1 MKRTSDNDL
10 TSISRQVMIDR
21 GLLADFSPQV
31 RRELRR
37 LKSPLDAEEGDVK
50 DLRKL
55 PWCSIDNDDSRD
67 IDQLTASEK
76 VSRDVHRILVAV
88 ADVDAVVK
96 KGTAVDLHAK
106 HNTTT
111 VYCPTVTFTMIPEAL
126 CYDVTSLNEGEDR
139 LAVVIDMEV
148 GPKGR
153 IRRESVYRAWVR
165 NKAQL
170 AYPEVGAWLEGQTLP
185 PEKVRLHGLEQQ
197 LRIQDRMAQRL
208 RWHRHLAGA
217 LDLETIEPKAVITGG
232 RLVDLTVE
240 RKNRAHELIENFMIA
255 ANGVTARYLQEV
267 KFPVFRRVVRSPERW
282 SRIVALAKD
291 LGETL
296 PPEASSKALE
306 AFLQRRREA
315 DPLRF
320 PDLSLTVVKLMGR
333 GEYVA
338 QLAGQYSVGHF
349 GLAVKDYAHSTAP
362 NRRYPDVITQRLL
375 KAALAGR
382 PIPYANDELQR
393 LADHCT
399 EREDDANKVE
409 RQSYKSA
416 AAKLLLP
423 HVGKRFDGVITG
435 ASDKGTW
442 VRLFHPPVEGRMT
455 RGFKGLDVGDV
466 VRVKLTE
473 VDVERGFIDFEKSR
487 G

>member
-1 MKRTSDNDL
+1 MGRTDDKDL
-10 TSISRQVMIDR
+10 SSISRQAMIDR
-21 GLLADFSPQV
+21 GLLADFSPKAKRQA
-31 RRELRR
+31 RQA
-37 LKSPLDAEEGDVK
+37 KGPLDEDEGAIR
-50 DLRKL
+50 DLRSL

-67 IDQLTASEK
+67 IDQLTCTQK

-106 HNTTT
+106 NNTTT
-111 VYCPTVTFTMIPEAL
+111 VYCPTIIFTMIPEAL

-139 LAVVIDMEV
+139 MALVIDMEI
-148 GPKGR
+148 GARGR
-153 IRRESVYRAWVR
+153 IRKESIYRAWVN

-170 AYPEVGAWLEGQTLP
+170 AYPTVGTWLEGQTLP
-185 PEKVRLHGLEQQ
+185 PEKVRMRGLEDQI
-197 LRIQDRMAQRL
+197 RIQDRIAQRL
-208 RWHRHLAGA
+208 RWNRHLDGA
-217 LDLETIEPKAVITGG
+217 LALQTIEAKAVVAGG
-232 RLVDLTVE
+232 RLVDLTVD
-240 RKNRAHELIENFMIA
+240 RKTRAHELIENFMIA
-255 ANGVTARYLQEV
+255 ANGVTARYLQA
-267 KFPVFRRVVRSPERW
+267 KNFPTFRRVVRSPERW
-282 SRIVALAKD
+282 ARIVALAKE
-291 LGETL
+291 LGEVL
-296 PPEASSKALE
+296 PPEPSSKALE
-306 AFLQRRREA
+306 EFLQRRREA

-338 QLAGQYSVGHF
+338 QLPGQYSVGHF
-349 GLAVKDYAHSTAP
+349 GLAVKDYSHSTAP
-362 NRRYPDVITQRLL
+362 NRRYPDVITHRLV
-375 KAALAGR
+375 KAALSGR
-382 PIPYANDELQR
+382 PIPYADDELKR

-416 AAKLLLP
+416 AAKLLEP
-423 HVGKRFDGVITG
+423 HVGKKFDGVITG
-435 ASDKGTW
+435 ASVKGTW

-455 RGFKGLDVGDV
+455 RGFKGYDVGDL

-473 VDVERGFIDFEKSR
+473 VDVERGFIDFEKAR

>member
-1 MKRTSDNDL
+1 MKRTSDDDL
-10 TSISRQVMIDR
+10 TSISRQAMIDR
-21 GLLADFSPQV
+21 GLLAEFSPQV
-31 RRELRR
+31 RREARR
-37 LKSPLDAEEGDVK
+37 LKAPVDGNDGEIR
-50 DLRKL
+50 DLRSL

-67 IDQLTASEK
+67 IDQLTATQN

-96 KGTAVDLHAK
+96 KGTATDLHAK

-111 VYCPTVTFTMIPEAL
+111 VYCPTVTFTMIPEEL

-139 LAVVIDMEV
+139 LAVVIDMEISSR
-148 GPKGR
+148 GR
-153 IRRESVYRAWVR
+153 VRMESVYRAWVN

-170 AYPEVGAWLEGQTLP
+170 AYPSVGAWLEGQTLP
-185 PEKVRLHGLEQQ
+185 PDKVRTRGLEEQI
-197 LRIQDRMAQRL
+197 RIQDRVAQRL
-208 RWHRHLAGA
+208 KWHRHLEGA
-217 LDLETIEPKAVITGG
+217 LDLQTIEPKAVIAAGK
-232 RLVDLTVE
+232 LVDLTVE

-255 ANGVTARYLQEV
+255 ANGVTARFLHAR
-267 KFPVFRRVVRSPERW
+267 KFPVVRRVVRSPERW
-282 SRIVALAKD
+282 SRIVDLAKE
-291 LGETL
+291 LGEAL
-296 PPEASSKALE
+296 PPEPSSKALE
-306 AFLQRRREA
+306 DFLVRRREA

-338 QLAGQYSVGHF
+338 QLPGQHSVGHF

-362 NRRYPDVITQRLL
+362 NRRYPDVITQRLV
-375 KAALAGR
+375 KAALAGK
-382 PIPYANDELQR
+382 PIPYSNDELRR

-399 EREDDANKVE
+399 EREDDAAKVE

-416 AAKLLLP
+416 AARLLAP
-423 HVGKRFDGVITG
+423 HVGKRFDGIVTG
-435 ASDKGTW
+435 ASVKGTW

-466 VRVKLTE
+466 VRVRLTE
-473 VDVERGFIDFEKSR
+473 VDVERGFIDFEKSK

>member
-1 MKRTSDNDL
+1 MKRTSDDDL
-10 TSISRQVMIDR
+10 TTISRQAMLDR
-21 GLLADFSPQV
+21 GLLAEFSPKV
-31 RRELRR
+31 KKELRGMR
-37 LKSPLDAEEGDVK
+37 GPVDGVDGEIR
-50 DLRKL
+50 DLRSL
-55 PWCSIDNDDSRD
+55 AWCSIDNDDSRD
-67 IDQLTASEK
+67 LDQLTVSEK
-76 VSRDVHRILVAV
+76 VSKDVFRILVAV
-88 ADVDAVVK
+88 ADVDAVMK

-111 VYCPTVTFTMIPEAL
+111 VYCPTVTFTMIPEEL
-126 CYDVTSLNEGEDR
+126 CYDITSLNEGVDR

-148 GPKGR
+148 GPRGR
-153 IRRESVYRAWVR
+153 IRQESVYRAWVR

-170 AYPEVGAWLEGQTLP
+170 AYPSVGTWLEGRTLP
-185 PEKVRLHGLEQQ
+185 PEKVRLHGLEEQ
-197 LRIQDRMAQRL
+197 LRIQDRIAQRL
-208 RWHRHLAGA
+208 RWNRHLEGA
-217 LDLETIEPKAVITGG
+217 LDLETIEPRAVIKSG
-232 RLVDLTVE
+232 RLVDLSVE

-255 ANGVTARYLQEV
+255 ANGVTARYLQSV
-267 KFPVFRRVVRSPERW
+267 GFPTFRRVVRSPERW
-282 SRIVALAKD
+282 ERIVALAKE

-306 AFLQRRREA
+306 DFLHRRREA

-338 QLAGQYSVGHF
+338 QLPGQHSVGHF

-375 KAALAGR
+375 KAALAGK
-382 PIPYANDELQR
+382 PIPYAGDELRR

-416 AAKLLLP
+416 AAKLLEP
-423 HVGKRFDGVITG
+423 HVGKRFDGIITG

>member
-1 MKRTSDNDL
+1 MKRTTDDDL
-10 TSISRQVMIDR
+10 TSIARQAMIDR
-21 GLLADFSPQV
+21 GLLAEFSPQT
-31 RRELRR
+31 RKELRR
-37 LKSPLDAEEGDVK
+37 LKGPLDEDEGTIR
-50 DLRKL
+50 DLRSL

-67 IDQLTASEK
+67 IDQLTATEK

-126 CYDVTSLNEGEDR
+126 CYDVTSLNEDEDR
-139 LAVVIDMEV
+139 LAIVIDMEV

-153 IRRESVYRAWVR
+153 IRAESIYRAWVR

-170 AYPEVGAWLEGQTLP
+170 AYPSVGIWLEGQMLP
-185 PEKVRLHGLEQQ
+185 PAKVRTNGLEEQ
-197 LRIQDRMAQRL
+197 LRIQDRVAQRL
-208 RWHRHLAGA
+208 SWNRHLDGA
-217 LDLETIEPKAVITGG
+217 LDLQTIEPKAIIANDN
-232 RLVDLTVE
+232 LVDLTVE

-255 ANGVTARYLQEV
+255 ANGVTTRFLQA
-267 KFPVFRRVVRSPERW
+267 KNFPTFRRVVRSPERW
-282 SRIVALAKD
+282 SRIVALAKE
-291 LGETL
+291 LGESL

-306 AFLQRRREA
+306 EFLKRRREA

-338 QLAGQYSVGHF
+338 QLPGQHSVGHF
-349 GLAVKDYAHSTAP
+349 GLAVKDYSHSTAP

-375 KAALAGR
+375 KSALAEL
-382 PIPYANDELQR
+382 PVPYANDELRR

-399 EREDDANKVE
+399 QREDDANKVE

-423 HVGKRFDGVITG
+423 HVGDRFDGIVTG
-435 ASDKGTW
+435 ASAKGTW

>member
-1 MKRTSDNDL
+1 MKRTTDDDL
-10 TSISRQVMIDR
+10 TSISRQAMIDR

-31 RRELRR
+31 KKEVRR
-37 LKSPLDAEEGDVK
+37 LEVPSAEEDGAVK
-50 DLRKL
+50 DLRGL

-67 IDQLTASEK
+67 IDQLSATEK
-76 VSRDVHRILVAV
+76 VTKDVHRILVAV

-96 KGTAVDLHAK
+96 KGTAVDLHAR

-126 CYDVTSLNEGEDR
+126 CYDITSLNEGEDR

-153 IRRESVYRAWVR
+153 IRQESVYRAWVR

-170 AYPEVGAWLEGQTLP
+170 AYPSVGAWLEGQTLP
-185 PEKVRLHGLEQQ
+185 PEKVRTRGLEEQ
-197 LRIQDRMAQRL
+197 LRIQDRIAQKL
-208 RWHRHLAGA
+208 RWNRYLEGA
-217 LDLETIEPKAVITGG
+217 LDLETIEPKAIIANDH
-232 RLVDLTVE
+232 LVDLTTE

-255 ANGVTARYLQEV
+255 ANGVTARFLEA
-267 KFPVFRRVVRSPERW
+267 KDFPTFRRVVRSPERW
-282 SRIVALAKD
+282 SRIVELAKE
-291 LGETL
+291 LGENL

-306 AFLQRRREA
+306 EFLKRRREA

-338 QLAGQYSVGHF
+338 QLPGQYSVGHF

-375 KAALAGR
+375 KAALEGK
-382 PIPYANDELQR
+382 PIPYAGDELRR

-416 AAKLLLP
+416 AAKLLRP
-423 HVGKRFDGVITG
+423 HVGRRFDGIVTG

-473 VDVERGFIDFEKSR
+473 VDVERGYIDFEKSR